1 MARIGVFVCHCGL
14 NIAGTVDVKR
24 VVEEVG
30 RLPDV
35 AHAEDYIFMC
45 SDPGQ
50 LMVQARIREMGL
62 QGLVM
67 ANCSPTLH
75 EKTFRRAAEVAGLNP
90 YLVEVA
96 NIREAAA
103 WPHQRQPAE
112 ATQKAIAII
121 ASTVEKVKQNI
132 GLQTIKVPVTKS
144 VMVIGGGVAGIQAAL
159 DCADAGIQVHLVERQ
174 SSIGGVMASLSET
187 FPTLDCPQ
195 CILTP
200 KMTQAGKHDRIRI
213 HAYSEVEEVTGF
225 VGNFKAKVRHKAT
238 YIDWKKCTGCGVC
251 MTVCPTKKI
260 PSEYNSGMADR
271 TAAYIPF
278 PQAVPN
284 RAVIDAEHCL
294 YLTKGKCGICAKKC
308 PAGAIHYQDNKEV
321 EELEVGAIIV
331 ATGLEVMGTEE
342 FGEYGAGTIPD
353 VVTGLQFER
362 LLAPSGP
369 TKGKVL
375 RPSDGREPKEV
386 AFLQCIGSRD
396 PENYNAYCSK
406 VCCMYTGKQAMLYKH
421 AVHDGQAYVFY
432 IDIRSDGKGYEEFI
446 QRAMEEER
454 VLYLRGKVSKVF
466 QDGDRV
472 VVWAVDT
479 LTQRWVELR
488 VDMVVL
494 ATASRPSKGV
504 KELAQKLRIATDE
517 HGWLKEAHLKLQPVE
532 TLTAGIYIAG
542 AAQFVKDITD
552 TVAQASG
559 AAAKA
564 IALLSKDYLERAPL
578 IACVDQD
585 LCVGCGHC
593 ERFCAYGAIAVD
605 PVTGKAAVNEGLCE
619 GCGGCPAHCPSGAV
633 TLTNYGKKQVF
644 DMITALLSEGTVQG

>member
-1 MARIGVFVCHCGL
+1 VARIGVFICHCGL
-14 NIAGTVDVKR
+14 NIAGTVDVKK
-24 VVEEVG
+24 VAEEVSKH
-30 RLPDV
+30 PDV
-35 AHAEDYIFMC
+35 AHAGDYIFMC

-50 LMVQARIREMGL
+50 LLVQGKVQELGL
-62 QGLVM
+62 EGLVM

-75 EKTFRRAAEVAGLNP
+75 EVTFRRAAEVAGLNP
-90 YLVEVA
+90 FLVEVA
-96 NIREAAA
+96 NIREAVS
-103 WPHQRQPAE
+103 WPHLDQPDE
-112 ATQKAIAII
+112 ATRKAIEVITSI
-121 ASTVEKVKQNI
+121 VEKVRQNVE
-132 GLQTIKVPVTKS
+132 LSTIKVPVTRS

-159 DCADAGIQVHLVERQ
+159 DCADAGLEVHLVERT

-200 KMTQAGKHDRIRI
+200 KMTQAGKHPNIRI
-213 HAYSEVEEVTGF
+213 HAYSEVEEVSGF
-225 VGNFKAKVRHKAT
+225 VGNFEAKVRHKAT
-238 YIDWKKCTGCGVC
+238 YIDWDKCTGCGNC

-260 PSEYNSGMADR
+260 PSEYNHGMANR

-284 RAVIDAEHCL
+284 KAVIDAEHCL
-294 YLTKGKCGICAKKC
+294 WLTKEKCGICTKKC
-308 PAGAIHYQDNKEV
+308 PPEAIHYEDNAWT
-321 EELEVGAIIV
+321 EELDVGAIIV

-342 FGEYGAGTIPD
+342 FGEYGMGEIPD

-369 TKGKVL
+369 TAGKVL
-375 RPSDGREPKEV
+375 RPSDGTEPKEV

-396 PENYNAYCSK
+396 PANYNAYCSK
-406 VCCMYTGKQAMLYKH
+406 VCCMYAGKQAMLYRH

-446 QRAMEEER
+446 QRAMEEED
-454 VLYLRGKVSKVF
+454 VLYIRGKVSKVF
-466 QDGDRV
+466 QDGDKV

-479 LTQRWVELR
+479 LTSRWIELR

-494 ATASRPSKGV
+494 ATASVPSKGV
-504 KELAQKLRIATDE
+504 GELASKLRIATDQY
-517 HGWLKEAHLKLQPVE
+517 GWLKEAHLKLQPME
-532 TLTAGIYIAG
+532 TLTSGIYVAG

-564 IALLSKDYLERAPL
+564 IALLSKDFLERAPL
-578 IACVDQD
+578 IAAVDQD
-585 LCVGCGHC
+585 LCVGCGMC
-593 ERFCAYGAIAVD
+593 EEFCAYGAIAVD
-605 PVTGKAAVNEGLCE
+605 PVTGRAEVNEGLCE
-619 GCGGCPAHCPSGAV
+619 GCGGCAAQCPSGAA

-644 DMITALLSEGTVQG
+644 DMISSFINGQVV